1 MEEKGGRG
9 GRLAGRGPRW
19 PPQPP
24 GRMGATRG
32 GGGGERGR
40 GEGREREV
48 VREWETEK
56 QRNPRCN
63 IGGGLTRGDDLAGA
77 EYNFDD

>member
-1 MEEKGGRG
+1 VGGEN
-9 GRLAGRGPRW
+9 
-19 PPQPP
+19 
-24 GRMGATRG
+24 G
-32 GGGGERGR
+32 GG

-48 VREWETEK
+48 MHEWETEK

-63 IGGGLTRGDDLAGA
+63 IGGGLTIGDDLAGA